1 MSESLAAVRF
11 MSFTHSSDPR
21 PGELARPSRVIH
33 SSVSD
38 SLAQLVIHWR
48 ACCSHD
54 ILHPYK
60 PPGDLHNVSPCVL
73 ANSIHP
79 SPDSI
84 HRRAHNFRLIS
95 LLIRRLMRPNQDTI
109 HSDAEDTIER
119 GGRVSRSDR

>member
-1 MSESLAAVRF
+1 MTSY
-11 MSFTHSSDPR
+11 THTNHR
-21 PGELARPSRVIH
+21 
-33 SSVSD
+33 
-38 SLAQLVIHWR
+38 
-48 ACCSHD
+48 
-54 ILHPYK
+54 
-60 PPGDLHNVSPCVL
+60 DLHNVSPCVL

-119 GGRVSRSDR
+119 EGRVSRSDMQVTEDVIADSISV